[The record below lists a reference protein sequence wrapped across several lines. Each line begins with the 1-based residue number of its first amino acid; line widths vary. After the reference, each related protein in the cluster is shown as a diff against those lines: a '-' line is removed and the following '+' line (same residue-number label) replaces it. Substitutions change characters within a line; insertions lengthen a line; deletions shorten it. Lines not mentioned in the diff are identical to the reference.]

1 MSRGIIM
8 AEDKKTED
16 TPTEKVEQGKDEK
29 NLATRK
35 KKNTKEKVYNNRIE
49 INPRLEEE
57 TEIEEALDRQQRRQR
72 AITMRRYKSKIAAGR
87 RKAERRPA
95 TMDKLKKRARK
106 KAIEVVRKKVAQ
118 KQGENYATLDATQKA
133 NIDKKVEKKKALI
146 DRLAKRFVPQVR
158 SSERERM
165 AKRRSVDEQFE
176 IFLESVPTKR
186 FHQARNKDGSIKLD
200 RRFRAFKKAPMSE
213 QNVDRLRNT
222 HKAERQDLKREQER
236 EMDRARTNQLQ
247 RKIQKINREFVE
259 YESDAELLSIIE
271 KVEKSKDDP
280 CWKGYVQLGTKKKNG
295 KEVPNCVPESRQ
307 IFTLDEQFE
316 IQFLDEESIAD
327 KALAAI
333 HRHVMGGEDLM
344 DIAFEVSRARGV
356 NLSSRQL
363 MKMYND
369 KYGSKVKSI
378 ADLGKRISLKS
389 KKFGMSSEQFGAGFE
404 GTDTATQNFKADTPG
419 EKGTKR
425 KPKISD
431 WSPYIKENI
440 EIFPAGIISKDSGV
454 GEGWV
459 RNAIE
464 RVQGLNP
471 TRYLGIV
478 RGLELEEYRLN
489 RNEVHIMMRDRN
501 GEYKGFARL
510 VKNDYPFDK
519 SWIVKNVAKT
529 KNVRGRIMSDVY
541 AMIMK
546 SGYMLAAD
554 NSQTMGGASI
564 WTRLAKRND
573 IIVYAAKNDFK
584 NGMQYSQMHGNDF
597 LRGGIEVYRDTYED
611 ELHTMRA
618 EIKSIQRLIYTGD
631 PDEVDIEYWER
642 KEQELRNEMEK
653 TRNKIYD
660 MMDDEVALVAVHR
673 NAKKLVES
681 VDLAERRSRQN
692 DSCDMVT
699 VQQMKQFEKLLD
711 KLFEKIGI
719 DFEFTKHFRERMS
732 DERNNPCITLR
743 ELAEFMKKMYAKK
756 GKPLKGLVGAEAVL
770 KDMQRD
776 LNIPVVIKYDERND
790 EIDLIMKTIMR
801 KKNFRTPNKIV
812 TY

>member
-1 MSRGIIM
+1 M

-118 KQGENYATLDATQKA
+118 KQGENYATLDASQKA

-236 EMDRARTNQLQ
+236 EMDRARTNVLQ
-247 RKIQKINREFVE
+247 KKIQKINREFVE

-378 ADLGKRISLKS
+378 ADLGKRISLKT

-431 WSPYIKENI
+431 WSPYIKE
-440 EIFPAGIISKDSGV
+440 AK
-454 GEGWV
+454 EGD
-459 RNAIE
+459 
-464 RVQGLNP
+464 QC
-471 TRYLGIV
+471 T
-478 RGLELEEYRLN
+478 
-489 RNEVHIMMRDRN
+489 
-501 GEYKGFARL
+501 
-510 VKNDYPFDK
+510 
-519 SWIVKNVAKT
+519 
-529 KNVRGRIMSDVY
+529 
-541 AMIMK
+541 
-546 SGYMLAAD
+546 
-554 NSQTMGGASI
+554 
-564 WTRLAKRND
+564 
-573 IIVYAAKNDFK
+573 
-584 NGMQYSQMHGNDF
+584 
-597 LRGGIEVYRDTYED
+597 
-611 ELHTMRA
+611 
-618 EIKSIQRLIYTGD
+618 
-631 PDEVDIEYWER
+631 
-642 KEQELRNEMEK
+642 
-653 TRNKIYD
+653 
-660 MMDDEVALVAVHR
+660 
-673 NAKKLVES
+673 
-681 VDLAERRSRQN
+681 
-692 DSCDMVT
+692 MVT